1 MRDPCKHRSSS
12 RQLWRDAW
20 LAWVSCRIYA
30 IKMLFKSTERLKVKC
45 WCEMTSPHQ
54 TACSQSGLCDPP
66 VNSQLVI
73 RSPISLSIHPSI
85 TIHYPSPPIKST
97 IHPATIHHPSIH
109 HSPNYPS
116 IHPSSS
122 IIPHH
127 PSIICHSLS
136 IHPPLNKVSI
146 HPSIHPS
153 SFIIHHHPSIIYH
166 SPSIHPPLT
175 KQSMHPS
182 MHPPSSIIHHHTSIT
197 HPSILSS
204 SLPCITLATRPSTH
218 LSVLSSFHPLA
229 TIHGLAPVPHQVL
242 GWEGTEGPERE
253 SESLSYSN
261 IWHWEGEPYK

>member
-109 HSPNYPS
+109 HSPNNPC
-116 IHPSSS
+116 IHP
-122 IIPHH
+122 
-127 PSIICHSLS
+127 C
-136 IHPPLNKVSI
+136 
-146 HPSIHPS
+146 
-153 SFIIHHHPSIIYH
+153 IHHHPLFTTTH
-166 SPSIHPPLT
+166 PLPIHP
-175 KQSMHPS
+175 SF
-182 MHPPSSIIHHHTSIT
+182 HPPSHASLWPPVLPLTC
-197 HPSILSS
+197 LSF
-204 SLPCITLATRPSTH
+204 PPST
-218 LSVLSSFHPLA
+218 LWP
-229 TIHGLAPVPHQVL
+229 
-242 GWEGTEGPERE
+242 
-253 SESLSYSN
+253 
-261 IWHWEGEPYK
+261 PYMD

>member
-45 WCEMTSPHQ
+45 WCEMTSLHQ

-116 IHPSSS
+116 IHPS
-122 IIPHH
+122 IIIHYPSPPIHYLPFIIH
-127 PSIICHSLS
+127 PSTTQQ
-136 IHPPLNKVSI
+136 SI

-153 SFIIHHHPSIIYH
+153 IIIHYPPPPIHYIPFTIHSSTTHQTIHASIHASTIIHYSPPH
-166 SPSIHPPLT
+166 IHYPSIHPFILPPMHH
-175 KQSMHPS
+175 SGHPS
-182 MHPPSSIIHHHTSIT
+182 FHSPVCPFLLPPSGHHTWTST
-197 HPSILSS
+197 CSTPSSW
-204 SLPCITLATRPSTH
+204 
-218 LSVLSSFHPLA
+218 
-229 TIHGLAPVPHQVL
+229 L
-242 GWEGTEGPERE
+242 GR
-253 SESLSYSN
+253 
-261 IWHWEGEPYK
+261 H